1 MPTHAERRVLPYTPE
16 QLFDLVA
23 DVARYPEFLP
33 WCKGARINRQEPGL
47 LTAELTIGFSLLR
60 ESFGS
65 RVDLDRPRRIDVTY
79 TKGPM
84 RYLDNHWI
92 FRPVGE
98 GQCEIDFFVDFEF
111 RSRLV
116 QRLMEVLFG
125 EAMRRMVDAFERRA
139 AQLYGPPLP

>member
-47 LTAELTIGFSLLR
+47 LTAELIIGFSLMR
-60 ESFGS
+60 ESFAS
-65 RVDLDRPRRIDVTY
+65 RVELDRPRRIDVTY
-79 TKGPM
+79 TEGPM

-139 AQLYGPPLP
+139 AQLYGPPSP